1 MAGQRWHLWEVASF
15 YLDFPHSD
23 AYGIAYFFINGKS
36 MKHKMSLTAKK
47 NNLMLISNLMDTTKH
62 YKSA

>member
-1 MAGQRWHLWEVASF
+1 MEGKMAGGRWHERVVASF

-36 MKHKMSLTAKK
+36 MNDKASINCK
-47 NNLMLISNLMDTTKH
+47 NCQFN
-62 YKSA
+62 A